1 MKDYSASA
9 LAPAFWKLRSFPEH
23 PARIER
29 LAPDVPYQVAEY
41 GVSME
46 AEVTPALEGIGKG
59 LFKVTD
65 YYKVANGEIRE
76 RQSYYA
82 SAGRFSLVHLSDAL
96 GATIEGALA

>member
-1 MKDYSASA
+1 MNDYSATA
-9 LAPAFWKLRSFPEH
+9 LAPAFWKLRSFPDH

-29 LAPDVPYQVAEY
+29 LAPDGPYEVARY

-46 AEVTPALEGIGKG
+46 AEVTPSLEGIGRG

-65 YYKVANGEIRE
+65 YYKVASGEIRE
-76 RQSYYA
+76 RQRYYA
-82 SAGRFSLVHLSDAL
+82 SAGMFSLVVLSDAL